1 MGDAFST
8 LLASE
13 DGAEQVLSDF
23 QASWKRGEPISL
35 ASLFM
40 RLQNEPEPV
49 RESVELLLLLQDQTF
64 RWQMWKR
71 QRIATRDTAVV
82 SEGTASMSMRAPL
95 LEDYLQH
102 CSGVTK
108 LETLPLEM
116 IVHEFRMRLGC
127 GDSPTIPE
135 YLERFPHQQSQLAS
149 LLPAALTA
157 IDSFRTATNRGT
169 QTAIGPGGAQPKS
182 HSSESTESTLPVP
195 ADYVRSTPK
204 ASSASSAN
212 FGQYEI
218 LGEIARGAMGI
229 VYRARH
235 VTIEK
240 IVALK
245 MIKKEGQF
253 ASDHQIEQFLS
264 EAKNAGRLEHDN
276 IVRIY
281 DAGHVDGQY
290 YIAMAFIE
298 GQSLADLVR
307 DKPLSAQRAA
317 ESVETVA
324 RALHFGHTQPEP
336 VIHRDIKP
344 ANILLDKSGRAFVTD
359 FGIAKRVERD
369 AAGGEGKD
377 DVAGTPSYMP
387 PEQTFGRDIGP
398 WSDVYSTGAM
408 LYHLLTGKPPFL
420 ADSLME
426 TIRQVRENE
435 PLPPSELN
443 PKVDPDLEA
452 VCLKCLEKDR
462 TKRYQTA
469 AELADDLRRFLNH
482 EPTLAR
488 PISPLGQF
496 AKWCYR
502 KPAIAAM
509 GLVIV
514 ALLGWVA
521 ISAKIDANEQG
532 RLRTIADDNAQKA
545 RENAEVA
552 MENAERARVNEKL
565 ALENA
570 KKEEVQR
577 RKAEENEKRASD
589 NEKLALEN
597 AKKEEIQRKKAEDSE
612 KLAKKNEKLAKD
624 SEAIANEQRTL
635 AESNLQRAIQTVN
648 LILTRSADSS
658 LKDVPGMEEFRKR
671 VAQDA
676 IEQLE
681 PILKANSNQKEAM
694 EARAKVLVVMGKIA
708 SLTGADNAEKNFEEA
723 IREYRR
729 LSEVSGSQASNS
741 LEMVAAYRQ
750 WGDSL
755 TDRAKVDRSS
765 TASRVLDKEVEQ
777 QLNQALE
784 KYTFALKILE
794 EGINSESDYSKMELA
809 RLQQSRS
816 ITLILMNQPQAAV
829 VSLNKA
835 IDTLRQTSKDQI
847 ESQQRLGNCL
857 RLLAT
862 QESLIDPNPT
872 QEKLKSWLKHLDE
885 AKEVHQSLFKIDS
898 NSAEIRFDLAQTR
911 FSRARVLIGLG
922 ELGNVARYE
931 EALMELGNSKEKGT
945 ILQLLTKLA
954 ADFNRTPRYEAL
966 RISALQL
973 QATIFIDQTKHAEAA
988 LKFEEA
994 DKAIKA
1000 FNENE
1005 NYPTARQDN
1014 LRLRI
1019 CLSALELGI
1028 DMLASADLATKKA
1041 NSAWLSRSFRE
1052 LSQSP
1057 EESVRKAAAALVLA
1071 SERFSAAFLAEE
1083 QKQPTNWLRELK
1095 GADVAIRDYSKVTA
1109 NRDSTSDYLRMK
1121 ICKQAFDVAKEYD
1134 RKKDTTNVNSILDW
1148 LQRVLDELKSSSDEG
1163 VSQSATNMLGFVRR
1177 PSK

>member
-1 MGDAFST
+1 MSDPYPT
-8 LLASE
+8 LFAS
-13 DGAEQVLSDF
+13 DDVVEQVLNDF
-23 QASWKRGEPISL
+23 QSAWKRGEPASL
-35 ASLFM
+35 ATLFVRM
-40 RLQNEPEPV
+40 QGEPESV

-71 QRIATRDTAVV
+71 QRIATQDTAVV
-82 SEGTASMSMRAPL
+82 SDGTVSMSQRAPL

-108 LETLPLEM
+108 LETLPSEM
-116 IVHEFRMRLGC
+116 IAHEFRLRLGC
-127 GDSPTIPE
+127 GDSPTVNE
-135 YLERFPHQQSQLAS
+135 YLERFPHQQSQLAVI
-149 LLPAALTA
+149 LPAAMTA

-169 QTAIGPGGAQPKS
+169 QTAIGPGGQPKTQP
-182 HSSESTESTLPVP
+182 SESTESTLPVP
-195 ADYVRSTPK
+195 AEYRPQPRKDHG
-204 ASSASSAN
+204 ASSAN

-281 DAGHVDGQY
+281 DAGQVNGQY

-298 GQSLADLVR
+298 GQSLSDLVR

-317 ESVETVA
+317 EAVETVA
-324 RALHFGHTQPEP
+324 RALHFGHTQPQP

-344 ANILLDKSGRAFVTD
+344 ANILLDKSGRCYVTD

-369 AAGGEGKD
+369 ASGNEAKD

-426 TIRQVRENE
+426 TIRQVRDSE

-482 EPTLAR
+482 EPTRAR
-488 PISPLGQF
+488 PISPFGQF

-502 KPAIAAM
+502 KPVIAAM
-509 GLVIV
+509 TLVIV
-514 ALLGWVA
+514 VLLGWVA
-521 ISAKIDANEQG
+521 VSAKIESNEQA
-532 RLRTIADDNAQKA
+532 RLRTIAEDNAQKA
-545 RENAEVA
+545 EDQRKKAEA
-552 MENAERARVNEKL
+552 NEKL
-565 ALENA
+565 ANENEKLASDNA
-570 KKEEVQR
+570 KKEAIQR
-577 RKAEENEKRASD
+577 KKAEENEKRASD
-589 NEKLALEN
+589 NEKLALDN
-597 AKKEEIQRKKAEDSE
+597 AKKEEIQRKKAEE
-612 KLAKKNEKLAKD
+612 NAVLAKKNEGLAKA
-624 SEAIANEQRTL
+624 SEANAIEQRAL

-648 LILTRSADSS
+648 VILTRSAESS

-681 PILKANSNQKEAM
+681 PILKANTNQKEAM

-708 SLTGADNAEKNFEEA
+708 SLTGADNAEKNFEAA
-723 IREYRR
+723 IGEYKR
-729 LSEVSGSQASNS
+729 LAEVGGTQTTHS
-741 LEMVAAYRQ
+741 LDMIAAYRQ

-755 TDRAKVDRSS
+755 TDRAKVDLSS
-765 TASRVLDKEVEQ
+765 TTNRVLEKDVGQ

-784 KYTFALKILE
+784 KYTAALNILKDETNSDSDLFKI
-794 EGINSESDYSKMELA
+794 ELA

-816 ITLILMNQPQAAV
+816 ITLVLLNQPQAAV
-829 VSLNKA
+829 SSLQEA
-835 IDTLRQTSKDQI
+835 IDTLKQTSKEQI
-847 ESQQRLGNCL
+847 DSQQRLGNCW
-857 RLLAT
+857 RLLAS
-862 QESLIDPNPT
+862 QENLVEPNPS
-872 QEKLKSWLKHLDE
+872 QEKLERWLGHLDR
-885 AKEVHQSLFKIDS
+885 AKEIHQHLFEI
-898 NSAEIRFDLAQTR
+898 NGTSAEIRFDLAQTCC
-911 FSRARVLIGLG
+911 SRARVLANLG
-922 ELGNVARYE
+922 ELDVAGRFE
-931 EALMELGNSKEKGT
+931 QALRELVTASELLKE
-945 ILQLLTKLA
+945 LA
-954 ADFNRTPRYEAL
+954 ADFRRTPGYELL

-973 QATIFIDQTKHAEAA
+973 QATIYVDQKKHLDAA
-988 LKFEEA
+988 RKFEEA
-994 DKAIKA
+994 DSAIKA
-1000 FNENE
+1000 FNENK
-1005 NYPTARQDN
+1005 NYPAARQDN

-1028 DMLASADLATKKA
+1028 DMLSSTDSVTKKA
-1041 NSAWLSRSFRE
+1041 NSVWLSRSFRE

-1057 EESVRKAAAALVLA
+1057 EESVKRGTASLVVAA
-1071 SERFSAAFLAEE
+1071 ERFSAAFAAEE
-1083 QKQPTNWLRELK
+1083 QKQPTIWLRELK
-1095 GADVAIRDYSKVTA
+1095 AADVAIREYSKASA
-1109 NRDSTSDYLRMK
+1109 NSDSVGDYLRLK
-1121 ICKQAFDVAKEYD
+1121 ICKQAFDLAKEFD
-1134 RKKDTTNVNSILDW
+1134 KKNDQATVGTILEW
-1148 LQRVLDELKSSSDEG
+1148 LQRVLDELKESTNDA
-1163 VSQSATNMLGFVRR
+1163 VSQNAKGMLAVVGRQR
-1177 PSK
+1177 K